1 MASISSSFRL
11 SLLASEDANRSINTT
26 KNQILKSNI
35 SINKISRVISSNT
48 KEKERLAFKSSILD
62 ARRREASGRK
72 EIEDRIEASKVSTN
86 PTSGFRMI
94 GSSSAGPFQR
104 LLGFLGFLTAGW
116 LVENLPTI
124 IFTGKEFISRVFK
137 VGSLIS
143 DFIGDTLNIISNFG
157 TLLTS
162 IVTNIATFDFT
173 DQSDR
178 VKNSFLDLNSS
189 MQSVNDELFQAYK
202 LLTTPLTQSSDT
214 GEEAPPLGEEAPN
227 TLYPQPSTSSGGG
240 GSGPQPSTS
249 SGGGGSGSGSRYGTK
264 EQKSALDAISFAEGN
279 TGYSTWAGYQK
290 HGPDDLTG
298 LTIRQIHDLQTSFIN
313 SGKVN
318 KTGSAVVGRYQFLTP
333 YNQAKAAGLNPETD
347 KFSPTNQD
355 RMAIHIMN
363 TLGVTAEK
371 LKKEGMSVGVT
382 DRLATQWASFPYSP
396 KGDRSYYGQGFKY
409 RKQIQAAYKKSLG
422 TTETQ
427 PQTPKPTEPPRPV
440 STGTMNL
447 IPQTGSG
454 GFIQGGSGSGG
465 ESTYATHFHL
475 DAKTANPSAAQLANI
490 REVAFQAVK
499 AMFARGSWIYFGN
512 IKRNVNKNV
521 SDSELKSLIAS
532 EQQAHGARSSMGVD
546 IQEHN
551 PKTKQTFPSQPGSAT
566 KFPFAVGSVY
576 YRGGYGREA
585 EIIGSQG
592 ITVSHGA
599 AGSSGSDLSGKPVKA
614 KLYPTVKPNVEQV
627 ITPERKGQTIVV
639 DIPESSPPPQT
650 TVASYS
656 TEGKKPTGQ
665 VDNTYLL
672 NRFIKQKLLLEL
684 AYL

>member
-62 ARRREASGRK
+62 ARRREASRRK
-72 EIEDRIEASKVSTN
+72 EIEDRIEASKVTTN

-94 GSSSAGPFQR
+94 SSSSAGPFQR

-124 IFTGKEFISRVFK
+124 IFIGKEFISRVFK

-162 IVTNIATFDFT
+162 VVTNIATFDFT
-173 DQSDR
+173 DQSGR

-214 GEEAPPLGEEAPN
+214 EEEAPPLGEEAPN
-227 TLYPQPSTSSGGG
+227 TLYPQPSTPSSPVGGIHKQALDIIAGPESGGNYNAMNQGTDKNGNIVGSTMG
-240 GSGPQPSTS
+240 GKTS
-249 SGGGGSGSGSRYGTK
+249 KDIIGKNLTDMTIGEVIDRQNERKYPRNAKPDLGVHAAGKY
-264 EQKSALDAISFAEGN
+264 QMIGN
-279 TGYSTWAGYQK
+279 TLPGAM
-290 HGPDDLTG
+290 
-298 LTIRQIHDLQTSFIN
+298 N
-313 SGKVN
+313 S
-318 KTGSAVVGRYQFLTP
+318 
-333 YNQAKAAGLNPETD
+333 AGLKPSD
-347 KFSPTNQD
+347 QFSPENQD
-355 RMAIHIMN
+355 RMALALMQERGIAPW
-363 TLGVTAEK
+363 TSGGSKYST
-371 LKKEGMSVGVT
+371 KERAIVEQARRTPVSK
-382 DRLATQWASFPYSP
+382 AQPTQSA
-396 KGDRSYYGQGFKY
+396 
-409 RKQIQAAYKKSLG
+409 
-422 TTETQ
+422 
-427 PQTPKPTEPPRPV
+427 KPTPTTISTKPTNT
-440 STGTMNL
+440 STGLSL
-447 IPQTGSG
+447 IPQSGSG
-454 GFIQGGSGSGG
+454 GFIQGGSGNGKDKL
-465 ESTYATHFHL
+465 YATHFHL
-475 DAKTANPSAAQLANI
+475 DYSSKTNDPSILARI
-490 REVAFQAVK
+490 RDVAFYAVK
-499 AMFARGSWIYFGN
+499 AMFARGSSVYFGN
-512 IKRNVNKNV
+512 AGIFASK
-521 SDSELKSLIAS
+521 DDATLKSQIAA
-532 EQQAHGARSSMGVD
+532 EQQAHGARSSMAVD
-546 IQEHN
+546 IQETN
-551 PKTKQTFPSQPGSAT
+551 PSVQRTFPSQPGSAT

-585 EIIGSQG
+585 EIVGSQG

-599 AGSSGSDLSGKPVKA
+599 SGSSGSDLSGKPAKA
-614 KLYPTVKPNVEQV
+614 NLYPTAKSNVEQV

-639 DIPESSPPPQT
+639 DVPESSPPPQT
-650 TVASYS
+650 TVASYP

>member
-35 SINKISRVISSNT
+35 SIDKISRVISSNT

-62 ARRREASGRK
+62 ARRREASRRK
-72 EIEDRIEASKVSTN
+72 EIEDRIEASKVTTN

-124 IFTGKEFISRVFK
+124 IFIGKEFISRVFK

-214 GEEAPPLGEEAPN
+214 GEEAPPLGEDAPN
-227 TLYPQPSTSSGGG
+227 TLYPQPSTPSSPVGGIHKQALDIIAGPESGGNYNAMNQGTDKNGNIVGSTMG
-240 GSGPQPSTS
+240 GKTS
-249 SGGGGSGSGSRYGTK
+249 KDIIGKNLTDMTIGEVIDRQNERKYPRNAKPDLGIHAAGKY
-264 EQKSALDAISFAEGN
+264 QMIGN
-279 TGYSTWAGYQK
+279 TLPGAMQS
-290 HGPDDLTG
+290 
-298 LTIRQIHDLQTSFIN
+298 
-313 SGKVN
+313 
-318 KTGSAVVGRYQFLTP
+318 
-333 YNQAKAAGLNPETD
+333 AGLKPSD
-347 KFSPTNQD
+347 QFSPENQD
-355 RMAIHIMN
+355 RMGLALMQERGIAPWTSGGSKYSTKERAI
-363 TLGVTAEK
+363 VE
-371 LKKEGMSVGVT
+371 
-382 DRLATQWASFPYSP
+382 
-396 KGDRSYYGQGFKY
+396 
-409 RKQIQAAYKKSLG
+409 QARR
-422 TTETQ
+422 T
-427 PQTPKPTEPPRPV
+427 PV
-440 STGTMNL
+440 STAQPTQSAKPTPTTISTKPTNTSTGLSL

-454 GFIQGGSGSGG
+454 GFIQGGSGNGKDKL
-465 ESTYATHFHL
+465 YATHFHL
-475 DAKTANPSAAQLANI
+475 DYSSKTNDPSILARI
-490 REVAFQAVK
+490 RDVAFHAVK
-499 AMFARGSWIYFGN
+499 AMFARGSSVYFGN
-512 IKRNVNKNV
+512 AGIFASK
-521 SDSELKSLIAS
+521 DDATLKSQIAA
-532 EQQAHGARSSMGVD
+532 EQQAHGARSSMAVD
-546 IQEHN
+546 IQETN
-551 PKTKQTFPSQPGSAT
+551 PSVQRTFPSQPGSAT

-585 EIIGSQG
+585 EIVGSQG

-599 AGSSGSDLSGKPVKA
+599 SGSSGSDLSGKPAKA
-614 KLYPTVKPNVEQV
+614 NLYPTAKSNVEQV

-639 DIPESSPPPQT
+639 DVPESSPPPQT
-650 TVASYS
+650 TVASYP

>member
-26 KNQILKSNI
+26 KNQILKSNL
-35 SINKISRVISSNT
+35 SIDKISRVISSNT

-62 ARRREASGRK
+62 ARRREASRRK
-72 EIEDRIEASKVSTN
+72 EIEDRIEASKVTTN

-94 GSSSAGPFQR
+94 SSSSAGPFQR

-124 IFTGKEFISRVFK
+124 IFIGKEFISRVFK
-137 VGSLIS
+137 VGNLIS

-157 TLLTS
+157 NLLTS
-162 IVTNIATFDFT
+162 IATNVATFDFT

-227 TLYPQPSTSSGGG
+227 TLYPQPSASPVGGIHKKALDIIAGPESGGNYNAMNQGTDANGNIVGSTVG
-240 GSGPQPSTS
+240 GKTS
-249 SGGGGSGSGSRYGTK
+249 KDIIGKNLTDMTIGEVIDRQNEKKYPRNAKPDLGIHAAGKY
-264 EQKSALDAISFAEGN
+264 QMIGN
-279 TGYSTWAGYQK
+279 TLPGAM
-290 HGPDDLTG
+290 
-298 LTIRQIHDLQTSFIN
+298 N
-313 SGKVN
+313 S
-318 KTGSAVVGRYQFLTP
+318 
-333 YNQAKAAGLNPETD
+333 AGLKPSD
-347 KFSPTNQD
+347 KFSPENQD
-355 RMAIHIMN
+355 KMALALLQERGLAPW
-363 TLGVTAEK
+363 TSGGSRYST
-371 LKKEGMSVGVT
+371 KE
-382 DRLATQWASFPYSP
+382 RA
-396 KGDRSYYGQGFKY
+396 
-409 RKQIQAAYKKSLG
+409 IIEQARRTPVSI
-422 TTETQ
+422 TQ
-427 PQTPKPTEPPRPV
+427 PTQSSKPSPTIISPKPTNT
-440 STGTMNL
+440 STGLSLM
-447 IPQTGSG
+447 PQTGSG
-454 GFIQGGSGSGG
+454 GFIQGGSGSSGDT
-465 ESTYATHFHL
+465 TYATHFHL

-499 AMFARGSWIYFGN
+499 AMFARGSWIHFGN
-512 IKRNVNKNV
+512 IKRDVNKNV

-532 EQQAHGARSSMGVD
+532 EQKAHGARSSMAVD

-566 KFPFAVGSVY
+566 KFPFAVGEVY

-585 EIIGSQG
+585 EIIGTGG

-599 AGSSGSDLSGKPVKA
+599 AGSSGSDLSGKPAKA
-614 KLYPTVKPNVEQV
+614 NLYPTVKSNVEQV
-627 ITPERKGQTIVV
+627 ITPDRKGQTIVV
-639 DIPESSPPPQT
+639 DVPESSPPQQT
-650 TVASYS
+650 TVVSPPMEEKKS
-656 TEGKKPTGQ
+656 TDQ
-665 VDNTYLL
+665 IDNTYLL
-672 NRFIKQKLLLEL
+672 NRFIKQKLLLDL

>member
-11 SLLASEDANRSINTT
+11 SLLASEDANRSINIT

-35 SINKISRVISSNT
+35 SIDKISRVISSNT

-62 ARRREASGRK
+62 ARRREASRRK
-72 EIEDRIEASKVSTN
+72 EIEDRIEASKVTTN

-94 GSSSAGPFQR
+94 SSSSAGPFQR

-124 IFTGKEFISRVFK
+124 IFMGKEFISRVFK
-137 VGSLIS
+137 VGNLIS

-157 TLLTS
+157 NLLTS
-162 IVTNIATFDFT
+162 IATNVATFDFT

-227 TLYPQPSTSSGGG
+227 TLYPQPSASPVGGIHKKALDIIAGPESGGNYNAMNQGTDANGNIVGSTVG
-240 GSGPQPSTS
+240 GKTS
-249 SGGGGSGSGSRYGTK
+249 KDIIGKNLTDMTIGEVIDRQNEKKYPRNAKPDLGIHAAGKY
-264 EQKSALDAISFAEGN
+264 QMIGN
-279 TGYSTWAGYQK
+279 TLPGAM
-290 HGPDDLTG
+290 
-298 LTIRQIHDLQTSFIN
+298 N
-313 SGKVN
+313 S
-318 KTGSAVVGRYQFLTP
+318 
-333 YNQAKAAGLNPETD
+333 AGLKPSD
-347 KFSPTNQD
+347 KFSPENQD
-355 RMAIHIMN
+355 KMALALLQERGLAPW
-363 TLGVTAEK
+363 TSGGSRYST
-371 LKKEGMSVGVT
+371 KE
-382 DRLATQWASFPYSP
+382 RA
-396 KGDRSYYGQGFKY
+396 
-409 RKQIQAAYKKSLG
+409 IIEQARRTPVSI
-422 TTETQ
+422 TQ
-427 PQTPKPTEPPRPV
+427 PTQSSKPSPTVISSKPTNT
-440 STGTMNL
+440 STGLSL

-454 GFIQGGSGSGG
+454 GFIQGGSGSSGDT
-465 ESTYATHFHL
+465 TYATHFHL
-475 DAKTANPSAAQLANI
+475 DAKTANPSAVQLANI

-499 AMFARGSWIYFGN
+499 AMFARGSWIHFGN
-512 IKRNVNKNV
+512 IKRDVNKNV

-532 EQQAHGARSSMGVD
+532 EQQAHGARSSMAVD

-566 KFPFAVGSVY
+566 KFPFAVGEVY

-585 EIIGSQG
+585 EIIGTGG

-599 AGSSGSDLSGKPVKA
+599 AGSSGSDLSGKPTKA
-614 KLYPTVKPNVEQV
+614 NLYPTVKPNVEQV
-627 ITPERKGQTIVV
+627 ITPDRKGQTIVV
-639 DIPESSPPPQT
+639 DVPESSPPPQT
-650 TVASYS
+650 AVVSPP
-656 TEGKKPTGQ
+656 TEEKKPTGQ

>member
-26 KNQILKSNI
+26 KNQILKSNL

-62 ARRREASGRK
+62 ARRREASRRK
-72 EIEDRIEASKVSTN
+72 EIEDRIEASKVTTN

-94 GSSSAGPFQR
+94 SSSSAGPFQR

-124 IFTGKEFISRVFK
+124 IFIGKEFISRVFK
-137 VGSLIS
+137 VGNLIS

-157 TLLTS
+157 NLLTS
-162 IVTNIATFDFT
+162 IATNVATFDFT

-227 TLYPQPSTSSGGG
+227 TLYPQPYQPPGQQSGSGGFG
-240 GSGPQPSTS
+240 GSGLSK
-249 SGGGGSGSGSRYGTK
+249 GTQIAK
-264 EQKSALDAISFAEGN
+264 RLQKDLGLKD
-279 TGYSTWAGYQK
+279 YQAA
-290 HGPDDLTG
+290 
-298 LTIRQIHDLQTSFIN
+298 
-313 SGKVN
+313 
-318 KTGSAVVGRYQFLTP
+318 AVVGNLLQENTNLVPDLLEGSKKGLLTDAMRKRIGYGWAQWTDPGRQKELYNLAQSMGVDPSKQPLTDEINYAMLLRELPRYDSGGRFRNSKNIEEASNWILFQ
-333 YNQAKAAGLNPETD
+333 YENPAD
-347 KFSPTNQD
+347 KGAREQSERINDSKKVFQTLKSAPSSPT
-355 RMAIHIMN
+355 
-363 TLGVTAEK
+363 
-371 LKKEGMSVGVT
+371 
-382 DRLATQWASFPYSP
+382 AS
-396 KGDRSYYGQGFKY
+396 
-409 RKQIQAAYKKSLG
+409 
-422 TTETQ
+422 
-427 PQTPKPTEPPRPV
+427 QTPTAPPRPV

-454 GFIQGGSGSGG
+454 GFIQGGSGSSGDT
-465 ESTYATHFHL
+465 TYATHFHL
-475 DAKTANPSAAQLANI
+475 DAKTANPSAVQLANI

-499 AMFARGSWIYFGN
+499 AMFARGSWIHFGN

-532 EQQAHGARSSMGVD
+532 EQQEHGARSSMAVD

-566 KFPFAVGSVY
+566 KFPFAVGEVY

-585 EIIGSQG
+585 EIIGTGG

-599 AGSSGSDLSGKPVKA
+599 AGSSGSDLSGKPAKA
-614 KLYPTVKPNVEQV
+614 NLYPTVKPSVEQV
-627 ITPERKGQTIVV
+627 ITPDRKGQTIVV
-639 DIPESSPPPQT
+639 DVPESSPPQQT
-650 TVASYS
+650 TVVSPPM
-656 TEGKKPTGQ
+656 EEKKSTGQ
-665 VDNTYLL
+665 IDNTYLL
-672 NRFIKQKLLLEL
+672 NRFIKQKLLLDL

>member
-35 SINKISRVISSNT
+35 SIDKISRVISSNT

-62 ARRREASGRK
+62 ARRREASRRK
-72 EIEDRIEASKVSTN
+72 EIEDRVEASKVTTN
-86 PTSGFRMI
+86 PTRGFRMI

-124 IFTGKEFISRVFK
+124 IFIGKEFISRVFK

-214 GEEAPPLGEEAPN
+214 GEEAPPLGEDAPN

-240 GSGPQPSTS
+240 SPGGGGFGGSGVSKGVEIARRLQKDLGLKDYQAAAVVGNLLQENSTLGPSVLEGGKKGLLTEAMRKGTGYGWAQWTYPSRQKELYQLAESMGVDPSKQPLTDEINYAMLVRELPRYDSGGRFRNSKNIEEASNWFLFQYENPEDKGSGEQSERIADSKKVLQGLSSTS
-249 SGGGGSGSGSRYGTK
+249 S
-264 EQKSALDAISFAEGN
+264 
-279 TGYSTWAGYQK
+279 
-290 HGPDDLTG
+290 
-298 LTIRQIHDLQTSFIN
+298 
-313 SGKVN
+313 
-318 KTGSAVVGRYQFLTP
+318 TP
-333 YNQAKAAGLNPETD
+333 QR
-347 KFSPTNQD
+347 PT
-355 RMAIHIMN
+355 A
-363 TLGVTAEK
+363 
-371 LKKEGMSVGVT
+371 
-382 DRLATQWASFPYSP
+382 
-396 KGDRSYYGQGFKY
+396 
-409 RKQIQAAYKKSLG
+409 
-422 TTETQ
+422 
-427 PQTPKPTEPPRPV
+427 PPRPV

-454 GFIQGGSGSGG
+454 GFIQGGSGSAGDT
-465 ESTYATHFHL
+465 TYATHFHL

-499 AMFARGSWIYFGN
+499 AMFARGSWIHFGS
-512 IKRNVNKNV
+512 IGRNVYSNV

-532 EQQAHGARSSMGVD
+532 EQQAHGARSSMAVD

-614 KLYPTVKPNVEQV
+614 NLYPTVKPNVEQV

-639 DIPESSPPPQT
+639 DVPESSPPPQT
-650 TVASYS
+650 TVASYP

>member
-35 SINKISRVISSNT
+35 SIGKISRVISSNT

-62 ARRREASGRK
+62 ARRREASRRK
-72 EIEDRIEASKVSTN
+72 EIEDRIEASKVTTN

-124 IFTGKEFISRVFK
+124 IFIGKEFISRVFK

-143 DFIGDTLNIISNFG
+143 DFIGDTLSIISNFG

-227 TLYPQPSTSSGGG
+227 TLYPQPSTPSSPVGGIHKQALDIIAGPESGGNYNAMNQG
-240 GSGPQPSTS
+240 TDKNGKILGSGDSNKVIGKALTS
-249 SGGGGSGSGSRYGTK
+249 MTIGEVIDRQNERKYPRNAKPDLGIHAAGKY
-264 EQKSALDAISFAEGN
+264 QMIGN
-279 TGYSTWAGYQK
+279 TLPGAMQS
-290 HGPDDLTG
+290 
-298 LTIRQIHDLQTSFIN
+298 
-313 SGKVN
+313 
-318 KTGSAVVGRYQFLTP
+318 
-333 YNQAKAAGLNPETD
+333 AGLKPSD
-347 KFSPTNQD
+347 QFSPENQD
-355 RMAIHIMN
+355 RMGLALMQERGIAPWTSGGSKYSTKERAI
-363 TLGVTAEK
+363 VE
-371 LKKEGMSVGVT
+371 
-382 DRLATQWASFPYSP
+382 
-396 KGDRSYYGQGFKY
+396 
-409 RKQIQAAYKKSLG
+409 QARR
-422 TTETQ
+422 T
-427 PQTPKPTEPPRPV
+427 PV
-440 STGTMNL
+440 STAQPTQSAKPTSTTISTKPTNTSTGLSL

-454 GFIQGGSGSGG
+454 GFIQGASGDGKEDQGSYGV
-465 ESTYATHFHL
+465 HFHL
-475 DAKTANPSAAQLANI
+475 SPPNMTEDGYKKA
-490 REVAFQAVK
+490 RDVAFAAVK
-499 AMFARGSWIYFGN
+499 SMLDRGSRIYLGN
-512 IKRNVNKNV
+512 IDDYIPTGA
-521 SDSELKSLIAS
+521 SDSQIKSMILS
-532 EQQAHGARSSMGVD
+532 EQKAHSKKGRTQGGID
-546 IQEHN
+546 LQEIN
-551 PKTKQTFPSQPGSAT
+551 PNVGPTIAGLPGSKIA
-566 KFPFAVGSVY
+566 FPLAVGKVRSLSSG
-576 YRGGYGREA
+576 GGYGREA
-585 EIIGSQG
+585 EVLGSG
-592 ITVSHGA
+592 GVTLAHGA
-599 AGSSGSDLSGKPVKA
+599 AGSTASNVSGEPAKA
-614 KLYPTVKPNVEQV
+614 NLYPTAKSNVEQV

-639 DIPESSPPPQT
+639 DVPESSPPPQT
-650 TVASYS
+650 TVASYP

>member
-26 KNQILKSNI
+26 KNQILKSNL

-62 ARRREASGRK
+62 ARRREASRRK
-72 EIEDRIEASKVSTN
+72 EIEDRIEASKVTTN

-94 GSSSAGPFQR
+94 SSSSAGPFQR

-124 IFTGKEFISRVFK
+124 IFIGKEFISRVFK
-137 VGSLIS
+137 VGNLIS

-157 TLLTS
+157 NLLTS
-162 IVTNIATFDFT
+162 IATNVATFDFT

-227 TLYPQPSTSSGGG
+227 TLYPQPYQPPGQQSGSGGFG
-240 GSGPQPSTS
+240 GSGLSK
-249 SGGGGSGSGSRYGTK
+249 GTQIAK
-264 EQKSALDAISFAEGN
+264 RLQKDLGLKD
-279 TGYSTWAGYQK
+279 YQAA
-290 HGPDDLTG
+290 
-298 LTIRQIHDLQTSFIN
+298 
-313 SGKVN
+313 
-318 KTGSAVVGRYQFLTP
+318 AVVGNLLQENTNLVPDLLEGSKKGLLTDAMRKRIGYGWAQWTDPGRQKELYNLAQSMGVDPSKQPLTDEINYAMLLRELPRYDSGGRFRNSKNIEEASNWILFQ
-333 YNQAKAAGLNPETD
+333 YENPED
-347 KFSPTNQD
+347 KGAREQSERINDSKKVFQTLKSAPSSPT
-355 RMAIHIMN
+355 
-363 TLGVTAEK
+363 
-371 LKKEGMSVGVT
+371 
-382 DRLATQWASFPYSP
+382 AS
-396 KGDRSYYGQGFKY
+396 
-409 RKQIQAAYKKSLG
+409 
-422 TTETQ
+422 
-427 PQTPKPTEPPRPV
+427 QTPTAPPRPV

-454 GFIQGGSGSGG
+454 GFIQGGSGSSGDT
-465 ESTYATHFHL
+465 TYATHFHL
-475 DAKTANPSAAQLANI
+475 DAKTANPSAVQLANI

-499 AMFARGSWIYFGN
+499 AMFARGSWIHFGN

-532 EQQAHGARSSMGVD
+532 EQQEHGARSSMAVD

-566 KFPFAVGSVY
+566 KFPFAVGEVY

-585 EIIGSQG
+585 EIIGTGG

-599 AGSSGSDLSGKPVKA
+599 AGSSGSDLSGKPAKA
-614 KLYPTVKPNVEQV
+614 NLYPTVKPSVEQV
-627 ITPERKGQTIVV
+627 ITPDRKGQTIVV
-639 DIPESSPPPQT
+639 DVPESSPPQQT
-650 TVASYS
+650 TVVSPPM
-656 TEGKKPTGQ
+656 EEKKSTGQ
-665 VDNTYLL
+665 IDNTYLL
-672 NRFIKQKLLLEL
+672 NRFIKQKLLLDL

>member
-48 KEKERLAFKSSILD
+48 KEKERLEFKSSILD
-62 ARRREASGRK
+62 ARRREASRRK
-72 EIEDRIEASKVSTN
+72 EIEDRIEASKVTTN

-124 IFTGKEFISRVFK
+124 IFIGKEFISRVFK

-162 IVTNIATFDFT
+162 VVTNIATFDFT
-173 DQSDR
+173 DQSGR

-227 TLYPQPSTSSGGG
+227 TLYPQPSTPSSPVGGIHKQALDIIAGPESGGNYNAMNQG
-240 GSGPQPSTS
+240 TDKNGKILGSGDSNKVIGKALTS
-249 SGGGGSGSGSRYGTK
+249 MTIGEVIDRQNQRKYPRNAKPDLGIHAAGKY
-264 EQKSALDAISFAEGN
+264 QMIGN
-279 TGYSTWAGYQK
+279 TLPGAMQS
-290 HGPDDLTG
+290 
-298 LTIRQIHDLQTSFIN
+298 
-313 SGKVN
+313 
-318 KTGSAVVGRYQFLTP
+318 
-333 YNQAKAAGLNPETD
+333 AGLKPSD
-347 KFSPTNQD
+347 QFSPENQD
-355 RMAIHIMN
+355 RMGLALMQERGIAPWTSGGSKYSTKERAI
-363 TLGVTAEK
+363 VE
-371 LKKEGMSVGVT
+371 
-382 DRLATQWASFPYSP
+382 
-396 KGDRSYYGQGFKY
+396 
-409 RKQIQAAYKKSLG
+409 QARR
-422 TTETQ
+422 T
-427 PQTPKPTEPPRPV
+427 PV
-440 STGTMNL
+440 STTQPTQSAKPTPTTISTKPTNTSTGLSL
-447 IPQTGSG
+447 IPQSGSG
-454 GFIQGGSGSGG
+454 GFIQGGSGNGKDKL
-465 ESTYATHFHL
+465 YATHFHL
-475 DAKTANPSAAQLANI
+475 DYSSKTNDPSILARI
-490 REVAFQAVK
+490 RDVAFHAVK
-499 AMFARGSWIYFGN
+499 AMFARGSSVYFGN
-512 IKRNVNKNV
+512 AGIFASK
-521 SDSELKSLIAS
+521 DDATLKSQIAA
-532 EQQAHGARSSMGVD
+532 EQQAHGARSSMAVD
-546 IQEHN
+546 IQETN
-551 PKTKQTFPSQPGSAT
+551 PSVQRTFPSQPGSAT

-585 EIIGSQG
+585 EIVGSQG

-599 AGSSGSDLSGKPVKA
+599 SGSSGSDLSGKPAKA
-614 KLYPTVKPNVEQV
+614 NLYPTAKSNVEQV

-639 DIPESSPPPQT
+639 DVPESSPPPQT
-650 TVASYS
+650 TVVSPP
-656 TEGKKPTGQ
+656 TEGKKSTGQ

-672 NRFIKQKLLLEL
+672 NRFIKQKLLLDL